1 MGKWPKGTDLERQT
15 LTLPKWEEQGSQG
28 CCGLCALWRPLGEQ
42 ARHAAPKS
50 LCIGVQPVP
59 LLFHMEGL
67 LTASLCRPTRA
78 CPFPSVTV
86 SSWEVRGTG
95 FWGCQELCLCS
106 VVDRVTLLT
115 DAAGRPANWAP
126 GRKKKDFSCADR
138 LVSLVV
144 SVSPILPSTH
154 LCCTSE
160 PFRPVSPP
168 VRPQHRP
175 ALCHSRGVLP

>member
-1 MGKWPKGTDLERQT
+1 MAQGYRSRKADTDNPSGKSKGVRAAVGCVPSGSHWGNRRDTQRQS
-15 LTLPKWEEQGSQG
+15 PYVWG
-28 CCGLCALWRPLGEQ
+28 
-42 ARHAAPKS
+42 
-50 LCIGVQPVP
+50 
-59 LLFHMEGL
+59 
-67 LTASLCRPTRA
+67 TAS
-78 CPFPSVTV
+78 PSAVPYGGASHRLSLQANEGMPISISDSIFV
-86 SSWEVRGTG
+86 GGKRNRL
-95 FWGCQELCLCS
+95 WGCGEPCLCS

-138 LVSLVV
+138 LVSLAV
-144 SVSPILPSTH
+144 SVSPILPRTH